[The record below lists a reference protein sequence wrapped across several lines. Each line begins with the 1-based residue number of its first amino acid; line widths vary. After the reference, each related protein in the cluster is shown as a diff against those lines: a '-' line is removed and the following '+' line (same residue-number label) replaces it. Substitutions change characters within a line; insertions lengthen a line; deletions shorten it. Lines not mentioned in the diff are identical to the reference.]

1 MTLVERIL
9 STLHKIAPDVD
20 PKRVE
25 TDRPLREQVDLD
37 SLDYENLITAISN
50 EYEMPISD
58 EDISHLRSID
68 DLADYVKHHAHSK

>member
-20 PKRVE
+20 TKRV
-25 TDRPLREQVDLD
+25 DHVRPLTEQLDLD

-50 EYEMPISD
+50 EYEMPIPD
-58 EDISHLRSID
+58 DDLSHLRSID
-68 DLADYVKHHAHSK
+68 DLADYVAHHAHTK